1 MLTKLCRQVCSFVLI
16 FAIGLLLC
24 VKFDNLIDAAID
36 HLASNKQNEHYGQVL
51 AQPISISPRSPSSQ
65 NLLAQ
70 GIKLYRM
77 GKYKAAIAR
86 WEQALALPLT
96 VKDKADIHNNLAQA
110 YRQIGQTEL
119 AIAQWQQA
127 IAIYRADNFA
137 RPTRDTLLAAALI
150 EQAQMYSDLGQD
162 RNGIAFVQEAIAI
175 AQRIQDRK
183 LEAAGLGVLGNAY
196 WRLGQYD
203 GSDRDDDRIGDR
215 GSNNIPANALD
226 AHTASLQIARQLSDP
241 TYAIAALNNR
251 GNTYFRRAERYRWRA
266 EAADLAGE
274 TKSHQRFRQLAEDD
288 ERAARQDYQA
298 SVQLSH
304 QIGGMPEVQA
314 LLDLNQL
321 LTRTANPDRVAIQT
335 NRDRILSIVQALP
348 DSQDKAFILTRL
360 AMELQQQ
367 NPNSSIQYLTQAIA
381 TARSIE
387 HKRAESFALGS
398 LGHVYETLQQY
409 DRALDLTRQA
419 QNIAQV
425 VNASDSLYRWQWQA
439 GRILK
444 NTNELEAAISA
455 YRGAIATLQTI
466 RSDLISADREQQ
478 FNFRDSVEPVYRE
491 LIDLLL
497 SEVPSSIA
505 PNPNRINEALNTLE
519 LLKLAELQNFFGDEC
534 VQVARDRAKAS
545 NPLRDPK
552 TAIIYSIV
560 LDRHTVLVLRSPG
573 TDRLKR
579 YTVKIAAR
587 DLRSQVDRLR
597 QLLENQATEE
607 YLPVAQQVYDLLI
620 RPLETDLAAIKPD
633 TLVFIQDGDLRKLP
647 MSALHDGQKFSI
659 EKYAIATTPS
669 LELTALTAPT
679 SDRDRAQSRAL
690 ILGVTAASPPF
701 AALPNVAME
710 TSQVQQIM
718 GGTAFIDTEFTLE
731 RLTQHLRNE
740 DYRILHIATH
750 GKFGASPADTF
761 LVGGNNTRINIVE
774 LDKLIG
780 ARKYKQAIELLTLS
794 ACQTATGDNRST
806 LGMAG
811 IAVRSGA
818 VSAIAT
824 LWFINDEST
833 VPLIA
838 EFYQQFRH
846 ANITKAEA
854 LRRAQMKLISDRDYN
869 HPAIWSPFILIGS
882 WL

>member
-1 MLTKLCRQVCSFVLI
+1 MSTRLCRQFCYFALT
-16 FAIGLLLC
+16 FAIALLLC
-24 VKFDNLIDAAID
+24 VKADSWIDTSID
-36 HLASNKQNEHYGQVL
+36 TSNSQHGQVL
-51 AQPISISPRSPSSQ
+51 AQSSPSTPK
-65 NLLAQ
+65 NLIAR
-70 GIKLYRM
+70 GIEFYRA
-77 GKYKAAIAR
+77 GKYRSAIAQ
-86 WEQALALPLT
+86 WERALALPLA
-96 VKDKADIHNNLAQA
+96 VKDEADVRNNLAQA
-110 YRQIGQTEL
+110 YRQIGQPEQ

-127 IAIYRADNFA
+127 ISIYRADNSKDA
-137 RPTRDTLLAAALI
+137 LLAAALI

-162 RNGIAFVQEAIAI
+162 RNTVPLVQEAIAL
-175 AQRIQDRK
+175 AQRLRDRK

-203 GSDRDDDRIGDR
+203 GSDRDADNIPA
-215 GSNNIPANALD
+215 NIPANADINVPTNALA
-226 AHTASLQIARQLSDP
+226 AHTASLQIARQLSNP
-241 TYAIAALNNR
+241 TYVVTALNNR
-251 GNTYFRRAERYRWRA
+251 GNTYFRRAERYRWQA
-266 EAADLAGE
+266 EAAELAGE
-274 TKSHQRFRQLAEDD
+274 TKSYRRLRQLAEDD
-288 ERAARQDYQA
+288 ERSARQDYQE
-298 SVQLSH
+298 SVQLSR
-304 QIGGMPEVQA
+304 QIGGMPKVQA
-314 LLDLNQL
+314 LLNLDRL
-321 LTRTANPDRVAIQT
+321 LTRTSHPDRNAIQT
-335 NRDRILSIVQALP
+335 NRDRILAIVQTLP
-348 DSQDKAFILTRL
+348 DSQDKAFILTKL
-360 AMELQQQ
+360 GIELQQQ
-367 NPNSSIQYLTQAIA
+367 NPNLSIQYLMQAIA
-381 TARSIE
+381 TARSTE
-387 HKRAESFALGS
+387 HKRAESFALGA
-398 LGHVYETLQQY
+398 LGHVYEILQQY

-419 QNIAQV
+419 QNIAQL
-425 VNASDSLYRWQWQA
+425 VNAADSLYRWQWQA

-444 NTNELEAAISA
+444 QTNELDAAITA

-466 RSDLISADREQQ
+466 RSDLISANQEQQ

-497 SEVPSSIA
+497 RTQGETAST
-505 PNPNRINEALNTLE
+505 PNRIDEALNTLE

-534 VQVARDRAKAS
+534 VQVARDRARAS
-545 NPLRDPK
+545 KPLSDPK
-552 TAIIYSIV
+552 TAVIYSIV
-560 LDRHTVLVLRSPG
+560 LDRHTEIILRLPDG
-573 TDRLKR
+573 DRLKR

-587 DLRSQVDRLR
+587 DFQTQVDRLR
-597 QLLENQATEE
+597 QFLENQATEE
-607 YLPVAQQVYDLLI
+607 YLPAAQAAYDLLI
-620 RPLETDLAAIKPD
+620 RPLEKDLAAIKPE
-633 TLVFIQDGDLRKLP
+633 TLVFIQDGELRKLP
-647 MSALHDGQKFSI
+647 MAALHDGQKFLI

-690 ILGVTAASPPF
+690 ILGITAASPPF

-710 TSQVQQIM
+710 TSQVQKIM
-718 GGTAFIDTEFTLE
+718 GGTTFIDTEFTLE
-731 RLTQHLRNE
+731 RLSQHLRNE

-761 LVGGNNTRINIVE
+761 LVGGGNTRISITE
-774 LDKLIG
+774 LDRLLG
-780 ARKYKQAIELLTLS
+780 ARKYRQAIDLLTLS

-811 IAVRSGA
+811 VAVRSGA
-818 VSAIAT
+818 TSAIAT

>member
-1 MLTKLCRQVCSFVLI
+1 M
-16 FAIGLLLC
+16 
-24 VKFDNLIDAAID
+24 
-36 HLASNKQNEHYGQVL
+36 GQ
-51 AQPISISPRSPSSQ
+51 
-65 NLLAQ
+65 
-70 GIKLYRM
+70 
-77 GKYKAAIAR
+77 YKSAIAQ
-86 WEQALALPLT
+86 WEKALALPLA
-96 VKDKADIHNNLAQA
+96 VKDKADVRNNLAQA
-110 YRQIGQTEL
+110 YRQIGQTEQ

-127 IAIYRADNFA
+127 ISIYRADNSKE
-137 RPTRDTLLAAALI
+137 PVLAAALI

-162 RNGIAFVQEAIAI
+162 RNAIPLVQEAISI
-175 AQRIQDRK
+175 AQRVRDRK

-203 GSDRDDDRIGDR
+203 GSDRIGDR
-215 GSNNIPANALD
+215 SGNNIPTNALD
-226 AHTASLQIARQLSDP
+226 AHTSSLQIARQLSDRDRNYMNYVV
-241 TYAIAALNNR
+241 TALNNR
-251 GNTYFRRAERYRWRA
+251 GNAYFRKAERYRWQA
-266 EAADLAGE
+266 EAANLAGE
-274 TKSHQRFRQLAEDD
+274 TKSSQRFRQLAEND
-288 ERAARQDYQA
+288 ERSARQDYQE
-298 SVQLSH
+298 SVQLSR
-304 QIGGMPEVQA
+304 QIGGITEAQA
-314 LLDLNQL
+314 LLDLDL
-321 LTRTANPDRVAIQT
+321 LLARTNHPDRVAIPA
-335 NRDRILSIVQALP
+335 NRDRILAIVLAWP
-348 DSQDKAFILTRL
+348 DSQDKAFILTKL
-360 AMELQQQ
+360 ALELPQQ
-367 NPNSSIQYLTQAIA
+367 NPKLSIQYLTQAIA

-398 LGHVYETLQQY
+398 LGHVYELLQQY
-409 DRALDLTRQA
+409 DLALDLTRQA
-419 QNIAQV
+419 QNIAQL
-425 VNASDSLYRWQWQA
+425 VNAADSLYRWQWQA

-444 NTNELEAAISA
+444 NTNQLDAAITA
-455 YRGAIATLQTI
+455 YRGAIASLQTI
-466 RSDLISADREQQ
+466 RSDLISANQEQQ

-497 SEVPSSIA
+497 SEVPGNIA
-505 PNPNRINEALNTLE
+505 PDPNRINEALHTLE

-534 VQVARDRAKAS
+534 VQVARDRARAS
-545 NPLRDPK
+545 KPLSDPK
-552 TAIIYSIV
+552 TAVIYSIV
-560 LDRHTVLVLRSPG
+560 LERHTQIILRSPDG
-573 TDRLKR
+573 KQLQR

-587 DLRSQVDRLR
+587 DLQTQIDRLR
-597 QLLENQATEE
+597 QFLENQATEE
-607 YLPVAQQVYDLLI
+607 YLPAAQKVYDLLI

-633 TLVFIQDGDLRKLP
+633 TLVFIQDGELRKLP
-647 MSALHDGQKFSI
+647 MAALHDGQQFLI

-679 SDRDRAQSRAL
+679 SERDRSQSRAL

-710 TSQVQQIM
+710 TSQVQKIM
-718 GGTAFIDTEFTLE
+718 GGTTFIDTEFTLE
-731 RLTQHLRNE
+731 RLTQHLRNQ

-774 LDKLIG
+774 LDRLLS

-811 IAVRSGA
+811 VAVRSGA
-818 VSAIAT
+818 ISAIAT

-854 LRRAQMKLISDRDYN
+854 LRRAQIKLIRDRDYN